1 MEANMR
7 YIIFFLII
15 TLAYSQRPWPHPPQN
30 QIHPIGNSWGLYQD
44 YGSGPYVHN
53 GIDIMTQALWPTT
66 AIKYGYVKAIWNS
79 GTLYRGISVGDSAN
93 AAFCMGYQYYHMDQ
107 IQVQV
112 GDTVY
117 VGDTIARVVTWTV
130 ANFHHNHFSKNR
142 NSGVQWSSYGAF
154 FKNPL
159 TEFTPDYDSTFPVFS
174 NAVSGYRFAVCRN
187 NTSSYLNPDSIYGN
201 VDFICRV
208 EDKINHRLW
217 WCGPYKL
224 VYSIRDSFFNY
235 VVPPTISFQF
245 SESLNASSPSQVR
258 TVYKDDATCNS
269 NCNYDSL
276 NRRLYFIFTNT
287 DGDTIIEATDSL
299 QGWNTLSV
307 ADGYYWVKVIA
318 SDEYGNSRADSMRV
332 RVKNNVGIKEIAK
345 DQNLGIDKLEFIMAP
360 NPANEFVL
368 FTFRKPLNSN
378 LEFFV
383 YNSEGAIIRKFV
395 VQPEK
400 TISRNKFLWDCLDNS
415 GKKIPSGVYFI
426 KISTKNEQIVKKLI
440 KI

>member
-1 MEANMR
+1 MEGIAMQGIN
-7 YIIFFLII
+7 
-15 TLAYSQRPWPHPPQN
+15 WPHPPQN
-30 QIHPIGNSWGLYQD
+30 QIHPIGNSWGLYQH
-44 YGSGPYVHN
+44 YGTGPYVHN
-53 GIDIMTQALWPTT
+53 GNDIMTQALWPTT

-79 GTLYRGISVGDSAN
+79 GTLYRGISVGDSAS

-142 NSGVQWSSYGAF
+142 NSGIQLSSYGGF

-174 NAVSGYRFAVCRN
+174 NAVSGYRFAVCLN
-187 NTSSYLNPDSIYGN
+187 NTSTYLNPDSIYGT

-217 WCGPYKL
+217 WCAPYKL
-224 VYSIRDSFFNY
+224 VYSIRDTFFNY
-235 VVPPTISFQF
+235 VIPPTISFQF
-245 SESLNASSPSQVR
+245 SESLDAYSSSQVR
-258 TVYKDDATCNS
+258 TIYKDDATCNS

-287 DGDTIIEATDSL
+287 DGDTIVEGTDSL
-299 QGWNTLSV
+299 AGWNTFSV
-307 ADGYYWVKVIA
+307 SDGYYWVKVVA

-332 RVKNNVGIKEIAK
+332 RIKNNVGIAETEQIHNPA
-345 DQNLGIDKLEFIMAP
+345 DQQLILTTFPNPASDNITFHLVASENSDIEVSVYNPTGILIKSFIISQRSVINNHQIHWNCQDNRGEKIPAGIYFIMA
-360 NPANEFVL
+360 
-368 FTFRKPLNSN
+368 R
-378 LEFFV
+378 
-383 YNSEGAIIRKFV
+383 
-395 VQPEK
+395 
-400 TISRNKFLWDCLDNS
+400 
-415 GKKIPSGVYFI
+415 
-426 KISTKNEQIVKKLI
+426 TKDEQIMKKMVLL
-440 KI
+440 K

>member
-1 MEANMR
+1 MK
-7 YIIFFLII
+7 YFIILSLV
-15 TLAYSQRPWPHPPQN
+15 TLSFSQRPWPHPPQN

-44 YGSGPYVHN
+44 YGTGPYVHN

-66 AIKYGYVKAIWNS
+66 AIKYGFVKAIWNS
-79 GTLYRGISVGDSAN
+79 GTLYRGISVGDSAS
-93 AAFCMGYQYYHMDQ
+93 AALCMGYMYYHMDQ

-142 NSGVQWSSYGAF
+142 NSGIQWSSYGGF
-154 FKNPL
+154 IKNPL
-159 TEFTPDYDSTFPVFS
+159 TELTPDYDSTFPVFS

-187 NTSSYLNPDSIYGN
+187 NTSTYLNPDSIYGT

-224 VYSIRDSFFNY
+224 VYSIRDTLFNY

-245 SESLNASSPSQVR
+245 SESLDFYSSPQVR
-258 TVYKDDATCNS
+258 TIYKDDATCNS

-307 ADGYYWVKVIA
+307 PDGYYWVKVIA

-332 RVKNNVGIKEIAK
+332 RVKNNVGISEDLAKEKVSDCNFNLKILPNPVK
-345 DQNLGIDKLEFIMAP
+345 DFVLIDLDDAPYQDAEILIYDLAGNLIRSLGNARNLKLSRQNLK
-360 NPANEFVL
+360 
-368 FTFRKPLNSN
+368 
-378 LEFFV
+378 
-383 YNSEGAIIRKFV
+383 
-395 VQPEK
+395 
-400 TISRNKFLWDCLDNS
+400 WDCKNQRGKQVPPGIYFIVAR
-415 GKKIPSGVYFI
+415 GKKELITR
-426 KISTKNEQIVKKLI
+426 KIVLLKG
-440 KI
+440 

>member
-1 MEANMR
+1 MR
-7 YIIFFLII
+7 YIVFSSII
-15 TLAYSQRPWPHPPQN
+15 ALAYSQMPWPHPPQN
-30 QIHPIGNSWGLYQD
+30 QVHPIGNSWGLYQD
-44 YGSGPYVHN
+44 YGGGPYVHN
-53 GIDIMTQALWPTT
+53 GNDIMTQALWPTT

-79 GTLYRGISVGDSAN
+79 GTLYRGISVGDSAG

-117 VGDTIARVVTWTV
+117 VGDTIARVVTWAV

-142 NSGVQWSSYGAF
+142 NSGVQWSSYGGF

-159 TEFTPDYDSTFPVFS
+159 TEFNPDYDSTSPVFS

-187 NTSSYLNPDSIYGN
+187 NTSTYLNPDSIYGT

-224 VYSIRDSFFNY
+224 VYSIRDTFFNY
-235 VVPPTISFQF
+235 VVPPMISFQF
-245 SESLNASSPSQVR
+245 SESLDAYSSSQVR
-258 TVYKDDATCNS
+258 TIYKDDATCNS

-287 DGDTIIEATDSL
+287 DGDTIIEGTDSL

-307 ADGYYWVKVIA
+307 PDGYYWVKVVA
-318 SDEYGNSRADSMRV
+318 SDEYGNSRVDSMRV
-332 RVKNNVGIKEIAK
+332 RVKNNVGITETEEVHNLI
-345 DQNLGIDKLEFIMAP
+345 DQKFNFIVLP
-360 NPANEFVL
+360 NPARDNA
-368 FTFRKPLNSN
+368 TFHLRGPVHSDI
-378 LEFFV
+378 EIFV
-383 YNSEGAIIRKFV
+383 YNPAGILIKSFIVRQKSAVNEYNIYWNC
-395 VQPEK
+395 
-400 TISRNKFLWDCLDNS
+400 RNNK
-415 GKKIPSGVYFI
+415 GEEIPAGIYFI
-426 KISTKNEQIVKKLI
+426 LARTKNEELIKKLI
-440 KI
+440 LLN